1 MSYNNNYLSLHKK
14 KCLTIQLSKTMDITL
29 ISGKQY
35 LFAYCI
41 TDGILDDMSEE
52 ERTAHILEITEIKE
66 TMQKD
71 SHPTES
77 DRKNTKK
84 VSK

>member
-1 MSYNNNYLSLHKK
+1 
-14 KCLTIQLSKTMDITL
+14 MDSTL
-29 ISGKQY
+29 ISGKRY

-52 ERTAHILEITEIKE
+52 ERTTFILEITEIKE

-71 SHPTES
+71 FLRTES
-77 DRKNTKK
+77 DRKITKK